1 MLFDR
6 DGSEQN
12 ANILHNWIK
21 VRCKSTARRP
31 DNISEFEIPLY
42 IAVRVIE
49 RYEPRFLSDE
59 NMNERVIEAASPIQS
74 KIDEHLA
81 QLSLSPDEIPGFIR
95 AFYERVNEE
104 MSSKAPPISRWEDLG
119 DYCQINQ

>member
-1 MLFDR
+1 MRRNNDTHLTHALWVL
-6 DGSEQN
+6 GSYFSEMGG
-12 ANILHNWIK
+12 
-21 VRCKSTARRP
+21 ARRP

-49 RYEPRFLSDE
+49 RYEPRFPSDE
-59 NMNERVIEAASPIQS
+59 YMNERVIEAASPIQS

-104 MSSKAPPISRWEDLG
+104 MSSKAPPISRWGNLG